1 MTPNQR
7 EQPDSIRIHVHLRGA
22 DIALMDSM
30 GAAEIWYFV
39 PHTDLPP
46 ANELPTWCK
55 RVTPWSA
62 ILRILRTRAR
72 TIEIPEPLWAR
83 FLPVGITLMVATRVA
98 RRFTGRPARTVFYA
112 LENNA
117 PERALFG
124 DGRTPAVLR
133 RAFVTVLG
141 SLVSRLVD
149 RVAFGSPSARRA
161 YEQMTTL
168 RIKDVLEL
176 TELPIRARTEL
187 PPDAPRTGTHALFVG
202 GMERRKGIDQ
212 LLPAWELVERSLP
225 SATITIIGSGP
236 LEPEVSRWV
245 AKAPERRKFLGQ
257 VSHSELSSSYQSAD
271 VLVAPSVRDGR
282 WREQIGLQIRES
294 LSEGLT
300 VVASDE
306 TGLADWLSEHGHQV
320 VPVNALAESLAPAIV
335 DALEN
340 PLPRAAVM
348 QSLPLEDGRVIA
360 DTWLHRP

>member
-1 MTPNQR
+1 MTPDQR

-46 ANELPTWCK
+46 AEELPIWCK
-55 RVTPWSA
+55 RVTPVSA
-62 ILRILRTRAR
+62 ILRIFRTRAR

-98 RRFTGRPARTVFYA
+98 RRFTGRPGRTVFYA

-124 DGRTPAVLR
+124 DGRTPALLR
-133 RAFVTVLG
+133 RAFVKVLG
-141 SLVSRLVD
+141 SLVSLLVD
-149 RVAFGSPSARRA
+149 RVAFGSPSAHRA
-161 YEQMTTL
+161 YEQITTL
-168 RIKDVLEL
+168 HVKDVLEL
-176 TELPIRARTEL
+176 TELPVRARAEL
-187 PPDAPRTGTHALFVG
+187 SLDAPRTRTRALFVG
-202 GMERRKGIDQ
+202 GMERRKGISE
-212 LLPAWELVERSLP
+212 LLRAWDAVERALP
-225 SATITIIGSGP
+225 SATITLIGSGP

-245 AKAPERRKFLGQ
+245 ADAPERRKLLGQ
-257 VSHSELSSSYQSAD
+257 VSHSDLSSYYQSAD

-282 WREQIGLQIRES
+282 WREQIGLQLRES

-306 TGLADWLSEHGHQV
+306 TGLADWLSAHGHRV
-320 VPVNALAESLAPAIV
+320 VPAHALTESLAPAII
-335 DALEN
+335 DALAH
-340 PLPRAAVM
+340 PLPRTTVV
-348 QSLPLEDGRVIA
+348 QSLPAVDGRVLA
-360 DTWLHRP
+360 DKWLHRP

>member
-55 RVTPWSA
+55 RVTPLSA
-62 ILRILRTRAR
+62 ILRIFRTRAR

-83 FLPVGITLMVATRVA
+83 FLPVGITLMVATRIA
-98 RRFTGRPARTVFYA
+98 RRLTGRPVRTVFYA

-124 DGRTPAVLR
+124 DGRTPALLR
-133 RAFVTVLG
+133 HAFVNVLG
-141 SLVSRLVD
+141 SLISLLVD
-149 RVAFGSPSARRA
+149 RVAFGSPSAHRA
-161 YEQMTTL
+161 YEQIKTL
-168 RIKDVLEL
+168 RLKDVLEL
-176 TELPIRARTEL
+176 TELPVRASPE
-187 PPDAPRTGTHALFVG
+187 PSPDASRTRSHALFVG
-202 GMERRKGIDQ
+202 GLERRKGIRE
-212 LLPAWELVERSLP
+212 LLPAWDLVERSIP
-225 SATITIIGSGP
+225 SARITIIGSGP

-245 AKAPERRKFLGQ
+245 ADAPERRKLLGQ
-257 VSHSELSSSYQSAD
+257 VSHSELSAHYRSAN

-306 TGLADWLSEHGHQV
+306 TGLADWLSAHGHQV
-320 VPVNALAESLAPAIV
+320 VPVNDLAESLAPAIV

-340 PLPRAAVM
+340 PLPRATVM
-348 QSLPLEDGRVIA
+348 QSLPSQDGRVIA